1 MSVRPRSARQIALR
15 LLARREYSAS
25 QIRQR
30 LSDRDLPESDIN
42 AAIERLTDAGLID
55 DARVAHAWARRAA
68 EVKLR
73 GRSRTRRE
81 IEALGIAPD
90 IARQAV
96 AAVFDEL
103 DEDAVLERAIAKR
116 VVGPLQ
122 DRRQFRRVYQA
133 LLRQGFPPDRVA
145 ARLLARRG
153 EAEDFVEE

>member
-1 MSVRPRSARQIALR
+1 VSARPRNARQIALR

-25 QIRQR
+25 QIHQR

-68 EVKLR
+68 EIKLR

-116 VVGPLQ
+116 VVGQLQ
-122 DRRQFRRVYQA
+122 DRGQFRRVYQA

-145 ARLLARRG
+145 ARLLERRG
-153 EAEDFVEE
+153 GAEDFVEE

>member
-1 MSVRPRSARQIALR
+1 M
-15 LLARREYSAS
+15 
-25 QIRQR
+25 
-30 LSDRDLPESDIN
+30 
-42 AAIERLTDAGLID
+42 IERLTDAGLID

-73 GRSRTRRE
+73 GRSRTQRE

-116 VVGPLQ
+116 VVGQLQ
-122 DRRQFRRVYQA
+122 DRGQFRRVYQA

-145 ARLLARRG
+145 ARLLERRG
-153 EAEDFVEE
+153 GAEDFVEE

>member
-1 MSVRPRSARQIALR
+1 MSARPRNARQIALR

-25 QIRQR
+25 QIHQR

-68 EVKLR
+68 EIKLR

-116 VVGPLQ
+116 VVGQLQ
-122 DRRQFRRVYQA
+122 DRGQFRRVYQA

-145 ARLLARRG
+145 ARLLERRG
-153 EAEDFVEE
+153 GAEDFVEE

>member
-1 MSVRPRSARQIALR
+1 MSAPPRSARQIALR

-30 LSDRDLPESDIN
+30 LSDRDLPEPDIN
-42 AAIERLTDAGLID
+42 AAIERLSDAGLID
-55 DARVAHAWARRAA
+55 DTRVAHAMARRAA

-73 GRSRTRRE
+73 GKSRTRRE
-81 IEALGIAPD
+81 IEAIGIAPD
-90 IARQAV
+90 TARQAV
-96 AAVFDEL
+96 AVVFDEI

-116 VVGPLQ
+116 VPGPLR
-122 DRRQFRRVYQA
+122 DRAQFRRVYQA